1 MSTPIEFYGISIQ
14 IDNWFI
20 SLKIYYE
27 ITKIYKGKDHQDSTL
42 TF

>member
-27 ITKIYKGKDHQDSTL
+27 ITKIYKSKDHQDSTL